1 MTTVLMALM
10 IIGGYFNSW
19 EICGGHH
26 NSRESKMI
34 DSKSEFQ
41 RLNPKATKV
50 EPIMYKII
58 ISIDFYVFCVKTIKY
73 VDIKDTK
80 VRPSEKK

>member
-1 MTTVLMALM
+1 ML
-10 IIGGYFNSW
+10 
-19 EICGGHH
+19 
-26 NSRESKMI
+26 
-34 DSKSEFQ
+34 DSKSGFQ

-73 VDIKDTK
+73 VDIKVTK
-80 VRPSEKK
+80 VGPSENQVFHISKP